1 MTLKHPSYDDLHN
14 FEYLLLG
21 LLFISL
27 VNPAIRTFAPPAIS
41 DFLVSTI
48 LGAALAA
55 GSFSLVASATA
66 RATAS
71 TLGLVIGA
79 CHWLGGY
86 LNLPLVS
93 SVFAV
98 GFMLFC
104 FWAIAI
110 SLRQVLAGPGVD
122 FNRIAGAICV
132 YLLMALAWSSAYALL
147 AVHVDTAFAG
157 LAGVTAVDFDSVW
170 PELIYLSLA
179 TLTTLGYGDISPV
192 VPLARALAYLEAVV
206 GQMYIAILIAGLVG
220 AHLSARRST
229 SQDPER

>member
-1 MTLKHPSYDDLHN
+1 MASKHPSYDDLHN

-27 VNPAIRTFAPPAIS
+27 VNPAIRTFAPPAVS
-41 DFLVSTI
+41 NLLVSTI

-55 GSFSLVASATA
+55 GSFSLVASASA

-71 TLGLVIGA
+71 TLALIIGG

-86 LNLPLVS
+86 LSLPLVS
-93 SVFAV
+93 SAFAV

-104 FWAIAI
+104 LWAIAV

-122 FNRIAGAICV
+122 LNRIAGAICV
-132 YLLMALAWSSAYALL
+132 YLLMALAWSSAYALV
-147 AVHVDTAFAG
+147 AVHVDAAFVG
-157 LAGVTAVDFDSVW
+157 LADLGAVDFDSVW
-170 PELIYLSLA
+170 PELIYLSVA
-179 TLTTLGYGDISPV
+179 TLTTLGYGDISPA

-220 AHLSARRST
+220 AHLSARKSKSRH
-229 SQDPER
+229 PER